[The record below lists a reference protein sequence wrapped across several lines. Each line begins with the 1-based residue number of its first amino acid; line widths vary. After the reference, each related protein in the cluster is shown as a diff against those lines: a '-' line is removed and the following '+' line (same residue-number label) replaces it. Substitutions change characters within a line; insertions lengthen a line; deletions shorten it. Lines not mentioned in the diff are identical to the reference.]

1 MDTLFAF
8 PAAAAAAYLSTNID
22 GFALL
27 LDFFGNE
34 RYRASEIA
42 AGQLASVGI
51 QLAISIAVMNLG
63 GLRDAPFIG
72 LAGIVPLVAGLRRI
86 AAWLGDRAPA
96 QAPPQAMRQGAP
108 DGGVERLALVT
119 TIATCG
125 AIDNV
130 LVYAGL
136 FVGHGAADVASASI
150 VFAVMAASSCVLAF
164 IAARSRMSLPGL
176 RTAATRIAPV
186 MTTAI
191 GAALLIRFGTFGWIW
206 SLA

>member
-1 MDTLFAF
+1 MGTLFAF

-27 LDFFGNE
+27 MDFSVNE

-51 QLAISIAVMNLG
+51 QLAASIAIMNLG
-63 GLRDAPFIG
+63 GLGDAPFIG
-72 LAGIVPLVAGLRRI
+72 LAGIVPLAAGLRRI
-86 AAWLGDRAPA
+86 VAGLGGRALA
-96 QAPPQAMRQGAP
+96 EAPPRALRQRVSHGA
-108 DGGVERLALVT
+108 VERLALVT

-136 FVGHGAADVASASI
+136 FVGHGAADLACASM
-150 VFAVMAASSCVLAF
+150 VFAAMALSSCALAF
-164 IAARSRMSLPGL
+164 IAARSRISLRGL
-176 RTAATRIAPV
+176 RTAATRIAPI
-186 MTTAI
+186 MTTAV
-191 GAALLIRFGTFGWIW
+191 GAALLIRFGTFEWIW